1 MERIELKVK
10 ELARGRN
17 IQNAYQLQK
26 ELGVAPMVARRL
38 WNNELKQM
46 DFRTLITLCRT
57 FACQPGDLL
66 LYRKNK
72 RR

>member
-10 ELARGRN
+10 DIAQKHN

-38 WNNELKQM
+38 WNGELKQM
-46 DFRTLITLCRT
+46 DFRTLATICRT
-57 FACQPGDLL
+57 FDCQPSDVLI
-66 LYRKNK
+66 YRKDIHN
-72 RR
+72 

>member
-10 ELARGRN
+10 KMAQARN

-26 ELGVAPMVARRL
+26 VLGVAPMVARRL
-38 WNNELKQM
+38 WNSELKQM
-46 DFRTLITLCRT
+46 DFRTLLTLCRA
-57 FACQPGDLL
+57 FNCQPGDLL
-66 LYRKNK
+66 THRKGK